1 MTKTVAVVV
10 VSSLVALTGCP
21 KQNAPAPEEK
31 RPATAVATPPPAQQV
46 PAPAAAAPG
55 APQTPPDLKD
65 PQGVTATASGLR
77 FRVLQPGQGGSSPL
91 PTDKVTV
98 HYSGW
103 LEDGTL
109 FDSSVKRG
117 MPATFPLNGVIK
129 GWTEGVGL
137 MTVGEK
143 RRFWIP
149 FGLAYGESG
158 RPPVI
163 PPRATLVFD
172 VELIKVN

>member
-1 MTKTVAVVV
+1 MKHVAVVV
-10 VSSLVALTGCP
+10 LSMVALSGCP

-31 RPATAVATPPPAQQV
+31 RPATAVATPPPVQQAL
-46 PAPAAAAPG
+46 PAPSVPE
-55 APQTPPDLKD
+55 TPTDLKD
-65 PQGVTATASGLR
+65 PQGATATASGLKS
-77 FRVLQPGQGGSSPL
+77 RVLTAGKGGPSPA

-103 LEDGTL
+103 LEDGTM

-149 FGLAYGESG
+149 FELAYGESG

-163 PPRATLVFD
+163 PPKATLVFD
-172 VELIKVN
+172 VELIKIN